1 MRCLYSNVDGLDV
14 TIQGAAPERL
24 LTALLR
30 AKEAAQRQRGEV
42 DFPLPGLSVAVGRTG
57 GAGGYALRLDTGLDG
72 ALVFLATNT
81 DPRQYNIRLSWKSLA
96 LLTHGYEGVK
106 ARKARL
112 LDALRVQGPP
122 EADGQPVELVSRID
136 VACDFLTDGF
146 TPDLACIVAPSRA
159 TRTVNGHLVAPDQW
173 SHVHRG
179 QRLESLR
186 VGTMPG
192 RQVALY
198 DKGAEIKVSGKG
210 YWLAAWGLP
219 ADHNGQVWRV
229 EARAG
234 KDALRDAGIVSF
246 TDLDQ
251 RGGDLLAGILD
262 RIRYAVPNGD
272 GNPSRWPAAGFWRQ
286 AQAQVAAVLA
296 CPAQPM
302 AEAAPLCREQKRE
315 WFGRQL
321 VAYLGG
327 YAHLS
332 DWPEALDPERLNAA
346 VEALAHE
353 HRDTYRRSYR
363 RARQRYQ
370 AAP

>member
-1 MRCLYSNVDGLDV
+1 M
-14 TIQGAAPERL
+14 T
-24 LTALLR
+24 
-30 AKEAAQRQRGEV
+30 
-42 DFPLPGLSVAVGRTG
+42 VGRTG

-72 ALVFLATNT
+72 ALVFLANNT

-106 ARKARL
+106 ARTARL

-122 EADGQPVELVSRID
+122 EADGRPIELVSRVD
-136 VACDFLTDGF
+136 FACDFLTDGF
-146 TPDLACIVAPSRA
+146 TPDLARIVAPSRA
-159 TRTVNGHLVAPDQW
+159 TRAVNGHLVPPDQCG
-173 SHVHRG
+173 SIHRG
-179 QRLESLR
+179 QKLESLR

-198 DKGAEIKVSGKG
+198 DKGTEIKVSGKG

-219 ADHNGQVWRV
+219 ANHDGQVWRV
-229 EARAG
+229 EVRAG

-246 TDLDQ
+246 DDLDQ

-262 RIRYAVPNGD
+262 RIRYTVPNGD
-272 GNPSRWPAAGFWRQ
+272 GNPSRWPAAAFWRE
-286 AQAQVAAVLA
+286 AQARVTAALA

-302 AEAAPLCREQKRE
+302 PDAAPLCREQKRE

-332 DWPEALDPERLNAA
+332 DWPEALDPARLNAA
-346 VEALAHE
+346 LEALTHE